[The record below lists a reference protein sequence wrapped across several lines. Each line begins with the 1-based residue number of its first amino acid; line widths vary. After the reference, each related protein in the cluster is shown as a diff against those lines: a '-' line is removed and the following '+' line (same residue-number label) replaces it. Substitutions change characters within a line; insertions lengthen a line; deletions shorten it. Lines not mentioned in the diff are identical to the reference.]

1 MSILDDKLFGSDQPL
16 DYASGYNWIES
27 IDRETKTSLRS
38 GVALLLH
45 EVQKYA
51 DDFEQGGYVAYF
63 DERLQRAVEDAF
75 RTEVDDIPY
84 FSAELIRQLRE
95 VLPGLERLDENADT
109 ALLLSIYGKVCN
121 KLPEHTRARLIP
133 AEVQGGVAAVFNQER
148 PRTRME
154 VLRDAIR
161 NRGAVESSSLTVRDV
176 VDAALE
182 TVSAYTTELENFDMG
197 MTGEDSYYIK
207 DVMVKLRSYLAYH
220 GQSVDDIDAVM
231 TRFENASNA
240 VAGTTEV
247 SRRGSHLKLAV
258 DNTAE
263 ITSTV
268 PTL

>member
-27 IDRETKTSLRS
+27 IDRESKSSLRS
-38 GVALLLH
+38 GVALLLY

-63 DERLQRAVEDAF
+63 DEHLQRAVEEAF

-84 FSAELIRQLRE
+84 FSAELVKQLRE
-95 VLPGLERLDENADT
+95 VLPGLERLDKNADT

-121 KLPEHTRARLIP
+121 KLPEHTRARLVT

-148 PRTRME
+148 PRME
-154 VLRDAIR
+154 VIRQAIR
-161 NRGAVESSSLTVRDV
+161 NRGVVESSSLTVRDV

-182 TVSAYTTELENFDMG
+182 TVTAYTTELENFDMG

-207 DVMVKLRSYLAYH
+207 DVVVKLRSHLAYH